1 MADFGFN
8 CKFSK
13 VSEHESS
20 RHLFSNQMFKKM
32 SFTPLLLLQ
41 CFETC
46 KVDGLKVD
54 DSAKPD
60 RGV

>member
-1 MADFGFN
+1 MTDFGFN

-32 SFTPLLLLQ
+32 SFTPLY
-41 CFETC
+41 FYSA
-46 KVDGLKVD
+46 LKL
-54 DSAKPD
+54 AKLM
-60 RGV
+60 V